1 MKRINSIILT
11 LALLMVGTLGAWAQ
25 TTGRLACNGATL
37 HYSFSGGD
45 VTAESDT
52 HPGMQ
57 RTYNCE
63 VRPGTTIH
71 FECKGN
77 GRTNKNGG
85 PQKCSF
91 KIEGTTSKT
100 RLSEGQRLVNEKVQ
114 DEHVKY
120 SYTIPNNAGLVRIDA
135 VYESGT
141 RIPCAVYIYFHVVDD
156 PSDNSEPVRPP
167 RVSVL
172 TEDHNPCNCN
182 IFKGIEEETSPMYR
196 DCGVRFKDITGDVS
210 IKPCDE
216 DDDAFESAEFD
227 TIIHYC
233 DMIRTGIDSEAVLGL
248 TDRTSFTIGP
258 KSRLA
263 MPPYEGEVSDLMMMM
278 GVIWINM
285 KKTFTTGEMRLDGTN
300 AIAGIK
306 GTIVAAE
313 ETGSET
319 RFWLFAGKV
328 EVTSKKTKKKVMLQA
343 GQMTTTGKDGKIVVK
358 KFNIEQAAKKFKI
371 PMSEIRNHYSNTNTG
386 TAATA
391 NRYEVERAVVKYRV
405 TQNGQT
411 GEQTKTFDNFG
422 QLERR
427 HLELSNQQTT
437 QITRS
442 NTTYTLDP
450 KTKTAKGQADAET
463 NFLNFST
470 PKMKKLHL
478 QKKGTATV
486 LGRECTVY
494 TNNDSRYYVWKGIV
508 LKRLVKTKN
517 GTVTTEAV
525 SIEQPTTVDPNFFK
539 LPSGYTLK

>member
-1 MKRINSIILT
+1 MKRLQNILTMT
-11 LALLMVGTLGAWAQ
+11 LALMMAGTLGTWAQ
-25 TTGRLACNGATL
+25 TNGHLACNGATL
-37 HYSFSGGD
+37 HYSFSGGN
-45 VTAESDT
+45 VTAESDA

-63 VRPGTTIH
+63 VRPGTTIY

-100 RLSEGQRLVNEKVQ
+100 RLSEGQQLVNKKVQ

-135 VYESGT
+135 TYDSGT
-141 RIPCAVYIYFHVVDD
+141 RIPCSVFIYFHVVG
-156 PSDNSEPVRPP
+156 EPVPQP
-167 RVSVL
+167 NSYPEVDFSA
-172 TEDHNPCNCN
+172 CNCN
-182 IFKGIEEETSPMYR
+182 TYKGTEEELSPMYR
-196 DCGVRFKDITGDVS
+196 DCGVRFNDITGDVS
-210 IKPCDE
+210 VRPCDE

-227 TIIHYC
+227 TILHYC
-233 DMIRTGIDSEAVLGL
+233 DLIKTEKDSEAVLSL
-248 TDRTSFTIGP
+248 TDKTSFTI
-258 KSRLA
+258 KEKTRVLL
-263 MPPYEGEVSDLMMMM
+263 PPYEGEVSNIKMIA

-285 KKTFTTGEMRLDGTN
+285 KRMIFNGGEMRLDGTQ
-300 AIAGIK
+300 AVAGIR
-306 GTIVAAE
+306 GTIVTME

-319 RFWLFAGKV
+319 RFWLLTGKV
-328 EVTSKKTKKKVMLQA
+328 DVTSKKTGKKVSLKA

-358 KFNIEQAAKKFKI
+358 KFNIEQGAKKFGI
-371 PMSEIRNHYSNTNTG
+371 PMSEIRNHYSTTG
-386 TAATA
+386 TGTTATA

-427 HLELSNQQTT
+427 HLKLSNQQTT
-437 QITRS
+437 QITCN

-450 KTKTAKGQADAET
+450 KTKTAKEQTDAET

-470 PKMKKLHL
+470 PKMKKLNL

-494 TNNDSRYYVWKGIV
+494 ANNDSRYYVWKGIV

-525 SIEQPTTVDPNFFK
+525 SIEQPTTVDPNLFK
-539 LPSGYTLK
+539 LPAGYRKTN

>member
-1 MKRINSIILT
+1 MKRIDSIILI
-11 LALLMVGTLGAWAQ
+11 LALMMVGTLGAWAQ
-25 TTGRLACNGATL
+25 TTGHLACNGATL

-45 VTAESDT
+45 VTAESDA
-52 HPGMQ
+52 HPGIQ

-100 RLSEGQRLVNEKVQ
+100 RLSEGQQLVNKKVQ

-135 VYESGT
+135 TYESGT
-141 RIPCAVYIYFHVVDD
+141 RIPCSIYIYFHVVG
-156 PSDNSEPVRPP
+156 EPAPQP
-167 RVSVL
+167 ETPNNYEL
-172 TEDHNPCNCN
+172 CNCN
-182 IFKGIEEETSPMYR
+182 TYKGTEEELSPMYR
-196 DCGVRFKDITGDVS
+196 DCGVRFKNLTGDVS
-210 IKPCDE
+210 YRPCDE
-216 DDDAFESAEFD
+216 DDDAYENAEFG
-227 TIIHYC
+227 TILHYC
-233 DMIRTGIDSEAVLGL
+233 DQIKTEIDSEAVLGL
-248 TDRTSFTIGP
+248 TDKTSYTI
-258 KSRLA
+258 KEKTILLL
-263 MPPYEGEVSDLMMMM
+263 PPYEGEVNFLKLIL
-278 GVIWINM
+278 GVMWINLN
-285 KKTFTTGEMRLDGTN
+285 KIVTTGELRLDGTQ
-300 AIAGIK
+300 AVCGIR
-306 GTIVAAE
+306 GTIVAME

-328 EVTSKKTKKKVMLQA
+328 DVTSKKTKKKVMLQA

-358 KFNIEQAAKKFKI
+358 KFNIEQGAKKFGI
-371 PMSEIRNHYSNTNTG
+371 PMSDIRNHYSTTG
-386 TAATA
+386 TGTTATA

-427 HLELSNQQTT
+427 HLKLSNQQTT
-437 QITRS
+437 QITR
-442 NTTYTLDP
+442 NTTTYTLYP
-450 KTKTAKGQADAET
+450 KTKTAKEQTDAET
-463 NFLNFST
+463 NFLNLST
-470 PKMKKLHL
+470 PKMKKLNL

-494 TNNDSRYYVWKGIV
+494 ANNDSRYYVWKGIV

-517 GTVTTEAV
+517 DTVTTEAV
-525 SIEQPTTVDPNFFK
+525 SIEQPTTVDPNLFK
-539 LPSGYTLK
+539 LPSGYTIKN

>member
-1 MKRINSIILT
+1 MT
-11 LALLMVGTLGAWAQ
+11 LALMMVGTLGAWAQ
-25 TTGRLACNGATL
+25 TNGHLTCNGATL
-37 HYSFSGGD
+37 HYSFSGGN
-45 VTAESDT
+45 VTAESDA

-100 RLSEGQRLVNEKVQ
+100 RLSEGQQLVNKKVQ

-135 VYESGT
+135 TYESGT
-141 RIPCAVYIYFHVVDD
+141 RIPCSIYIYFHVVG
-156 PSDNSEPVRPP
+156 EPAPQP
-167 RVSVL
+167 ETPNNYEL
-172 TEDHNPCNCN
+172 CNCN
-182 IFKGIEEETSPMYR
+182 TYKGTEEELSPMYR
-196 DCGVRFKDITGDVS
+196 DCGVRFKDLTGDVS
-210 IKPCDE
+210 YRPCDE
-216 DDDAFESAEFD
+216 DDDAYENAEFG
-227 TIIHYC
+227 TILHYC
-233 DMIRTGIDSEAVLGL
+233 DQIKTEIDSEAVLGL
-248 TDRTSFTIGP
+248 TDKTSYTI
-258 KSRLA
+258 KEKTILLL
-263 MPPYEGEVSDLMMMM
+263 PPYEGEVNFLKLIL
-278 GVIWINM
+278 GVMWINLN
-285 KKTFTTGEMRLDGTN
+285 KIVTTGELRLDGTQ
-300 AIAGIK
+300 AVCGIR
-306 GTIVAAE
+306 GTIVAME

-328 EVTSKKTKKKVMLQA
+328 DVTSKKTKKKVMLQA

-358 KFNIEQAAKKFKI
+358 KFNIEQGAKKFGI
-371 PMSEIRNHYSNTNTG
+371 PMSEIRNHYSTTGTG

-391 NRYEVERAVVKYRV
+391 NRYEVECAVVKYRV

-427 HLELSNQQTT
+427 HLKLSNQQTT
-437 QITRS
+437 QITRN

-450 KTKTAKGQADAET
+450 KTKTAKEQTDAET
-463 NFLNFST
+463 NFLNLST
-470 PKMKKLHL
+470 PKMKKLNL

-494 TNNDSRYYVWKGIV
+494 ANNDSRYYVWKGIV

-525 SIEQPTTVDPNFFK
+525 SIEQPTTVDPNLFK
-539 LPSGYTLK
+539 LPAGYRKTN

>member
-1 MKRINSIILT
+1 MKRLLNKLTMT
-11 LALLMVGTLGAWAQ
+11 LALLTVGTLGAWAQ
-25 TTGRLACNGATL
+25 TTGHLACNGATL

-45 VTAESDT
+45 VTAESDA

-63 VRPGTTIH
+63 VRPGTTIY

-100 RLSEGQRLVNEKVQ
+100 RLSEGQQLVNEKVQ

-135 VYESGT
+135 TYDSGT
-141 RIPCAVYIYFHVVDD
+141 RIPCSVFIYFHVVG
-156 PSDNSEPVRPP
+156 EPVRPP

-182 IFKGIEEETSPMYR
+182 LFKGIEEETSPMYR

-233 DMIRTGIDSEAVLGL
+233 DEIKTDIDSEAVLGL

-258 KSRLA
+258 KCRLV
-263 MPPYEGEVSDLMMMM
+263 MPPYEGEVSNIKMIA

-285 KKTFTTGEMRLDGTN
+285 KRMIFNGGEMRLDGTQ
-300 AIAGIK
+300 AVAGIK

-313 ETGSET
+313 ETGSES

-343 GQMTTTGKDGKIVVK
+343 GQMTTTGKDGKIIVK

-386 TAATA
+386 TIATA

-427 HLELSNQQTT
+427 HLKLSNQQTT
-437 QITRS
+437 QITCN

-450 KTKTAKGQADAET
+450 KTKTAKEQTDAET

-470 PKMKKLHL
+470 PKMKKLNL

-494 TNNDSRYYVWKGIV
+494 ANNDSRYYVWKGIV

-525 SIEQPTTVDPNFFK
+525 SIEQPTTVDPNLFK
-539 LPSGYTLK
+539 LPAGYRKTN

>member
-1 MKRINSIILT
+1 
-11 LALLMVGTLGAWAQ
+11 
-25 TTGRLACNGATL
+25 
-37 HYSFSGGD
+37 
-45 VTAESDT
+45 
-52 HPGMQ
+52 
-57 RTYNCE
+57 
-63 VRPGTTIH
+63 
-71 FECKGN
+71 
-77 GRTNKNGG
+77 
-85 PQKCSF
+85 
-91 KIEGTTSKT
+91 
-100 RLSEGQRLVNEKVQ
+100 
-114 DEHVKY
+114 
-120 SYTIPNNAGLVRIDA
+120 
-135 VYESGT
+135 
-141 RIPCAVYIYFHVVDD
+141 
-156 PSDNSEPVRPP
+156 
-167 RVSVL
+167 
-172 TEDHNPCNCN
+172 
-182 IFKGIEEETSPMYR
+182 MYR

-233 DMIRTGIDSEAVLGL
+233 DMIKTGIDSEAVLGL

-263 MPPYEGEVSDLMMMM
+263 MPPYEGEVSYLKMMM

-285 KKTFTTGEMRLDGTN
+285 KKTFTTGEMRLDGTQ
-300 AIAGIK
+300 AVAGIK
-306 GTIVAAE
+306 GTIVAME

-319 RFWLFAGKV
+319 RFWLLTGKV
-328 EVTSKKTKKKVMLQA
+328 DVTSKKTGKKVSLKA

-358 KFNIEQAAKKFKI
+358 KFNIEQGAKKFGI
-371 PMSEIRNHYSNTNTG
+371 PMSEIRNHYSTTG
-386 TAATA
+386 TGTTATA

-427 HLELSNQQTT
+427 HLKLSNQQTT
-437 QITRS
+437 QITCN

-450 KTKTAKGQADAET
+450 KTKTAKEQTDAET

-470 PKMKKLHL
+470 PKMKKLNL

-494 TNNDSRYYVWKGIV
+494 ANNDSRYYVWKGIV

-525 SIEQPTTVDPNFFK
+525 SIEQPTTVDPNLFK
-539 LPSGYTLK
+539 LPAGYRKN

>member
-1 MKRINSIILT
+1 MKRLLNILTMT
-11 LALLMVGTLGAWAQ
+11 LALLTVRTLGAWAQ
-25 TTGRLACNGATL
+25 TNGHLACNGATL
-37 HYSFSGGD
+37 HYSFSGGN
-45 VTAESDT
+45 VTAESDA
-52 HPGMQ
+52 HPGIQ

-100 RLSEGQRLVNEKVQ
+100 RLSEGQQLVNKKVQ

-135 VYESGT
+135 TYESGT
-141 RIPCAVYIYFHVVDD
+141 RIPCSIYIYFHVVG
-156 PSDNSEPVRPP
+156 EPAPQP
-167 RVSVL
+167 ETPNNYEL
-172 TEDHNPCNCN
+172 CNCN
-182 IFKGIEEETSPMYR
+182 TYKGTEEELSPMYR
-196 DCGVRFKDITGDVS
+196 DCGVRFKDLTGDVS
-210 IKPCDE
+210 YRPCDE
-216 DDDAFESAEFD
+216 DDDAYENAEFG
-227 TIIHYC
+227 TILHYC
-233 DMIRTGIDSEAVLGL
+233 DQIKTEIDSEAVLGL
-248 TDRTSFTIGP
+248 TDKTSYTI
-258 KSRLA
+258 KEKTILLL
-263 MPPYEGEVSDLMMMM
+263 PPYEGEVNFLKLIL
-278 GVIWINM
+278 GVMWINLN
-285 KKTFTTGEMRLDGTN
+285 KIVTTGELRLDGTQ
-300 AIAGIK
+300 AVCGIR
-306 GTIVAAE
+306 GTIVAME

-328 EVTSKKTKKKVMLQA
+328 DVTSKKTKKKVMLQA

-358 KFNIEQAAKKFKI
+358 KFNIEQGAKKFGI
-371 PMSEIRNHYSNTNTG
+371 PMSEIRNHYSTTGTG

-427 HLELSNQQTT
+427 HLKLSNQQTT
-437 QITRS
+437 QITRN

-450 KTKTAKGQADAET
+450 KTKTAKEQTDAET
-463 NFLNFST
+463 NFLNLST
-470 PKMKKLHL
+470 PKMKKFNL

-494 TNNDSRYYVWKGIV
+494 ANNDSRYYVWKGIV

-525 SIEQPTTVDPNFFK
+525 SIEQPTTVDPNLFK
-539 LPSGYTLK
+539 LPAGYRKTN